1 MSIAIWVAMVTMN
14 RARMH
19 ECWRVLEPIPMY
31 VCATGK
37 VCRCIDT
44 GVRACE
50 VIWCVSVELRVAVLA
65 MKGVWVRAYT
75 EI

>member
-1 MSIAIWVAMVTMN
+1 M
-14 RARMH
+14 
-19 ECWRVLEPIPMY
+19 LEPIPMY